1 MRGVNKVILV
11 GNLGKDPE
19 VQYLDNNVS
28 VARFSLATNDSY
40 KDKDGNRVDQTEWHN
55 ITAWRGLAKIA
66 EDYLKKGSRIYLEGK
81 IRTRSWD
88 DKQTGDK
95 RYATEIVADN
105 FIMLDR
111 REENGSAGGY
121 QQQGSHQQQQ
131 AKPAPSKQ
139 ETPNEPAPQGDDL
152 PF

>member
-55 ITAWRGLAKIA
+55 IVAWRGLAKVA
-66 EDYLKKGSRIYLEGK
+66 EDFLKKGSRIYLEGK

-88 DKQTGDK
+88 DKQTQEK

-111 REENGSAGGY
+111 KEDSSGSGGY
-121 QQQGSHQQQQ
+121 QPAAAKQQ
-131 AKPAPSKQ
+131 PPVKQ
-139 ETPNEPAPQGDDL
+139 ETSGSVSEPAPQGDDL

>member
-66 EDYLKKGSRIYLEGK
+66 EDFLKKGSKIYLEGK

-88 DKQTGDK
+88 DKQTGEK
-95 RYATEIVADN
+95 KYATEIVADN

-111 REENGSAGGY
+111 REGEGNAGSY
-121 QQQGSHQQQQ
+121 QQSNAKTAPVSH
-131 AKPAPSKQ
+131 AAPNS
-139 ETPNEPAPQGDDL
+139 PSEPAPQGDDL

>member
-66 EDYLKKGSRIYLEGK
+66 EDFLKKGSKIYLEGK

-88 DKQTGDK
+88 DKQTGEK
-95 RYATEIVADN
+95 KYATEIVADN

-111 REENGSAGGY
+111 REGEGNSGSY
-121 QQQGSHQQQQ
+121 QAS
-131 AKPAPSKQ
+131 AKPATSNQAAPNIPS
-139 ETPNEPAPQGDDL
+139 EPAPQGDDL

>member
-11 GNLGKDPE
+11 GNLGKDPD

-28 VARFSLATNDSY
+28 VARFTLATNDSY

-55 ITAWRGLAKIA
+55 VVAWRGLAKIA

-81 IRTRSWD
+81 IRTRSWE
-88 DKQTGDK
+88 DKQSGEK
-95 RYATEIVADN
+95 KYSTEIVADN
-105 FIMLDR
+105 FIMLDKK
-111 REENGSAGGY
+111 EDSGSYSAP
-121 QQQGSHQQQQ
+121 
-131 AKPAPSKQ
+131 AKTATKQ
-139 ETPNEPAPQGDDL
+139 EVPNGGADEAPQGDDL

>member
-66 EDYLKKGSRIYLEGK
+66 EDFLKKGSRIYLEGK

-88 DKQTGDK
+88 DKQTGEK

-111 REENGSAGGY
+111 KEENGGGGGGY
-121 QQQGSHQQQQ
+121 QQPSS
-131 AKPAPSKQ
+131 ASRPA
-139 ETPNEPAPQGDDL
+139 T
-152 PF
+152 

>member
-1 MRGVNKVILV
+1 MRGINKVILV

-19 VQYLDNNVS
+19 VQYLENNVS
-28 VARFSLATNDSY
+28 VARFTLATNDSY

-55 ITAWRGLAKIA
+55 IVAWRGLAKIA

-95 RYATEIVADN
+95 RYMTEIVADN
-105 FIMLDR
+105 FIMLDKKD
-111 REENGSAGGY
+111 ETAGAGSY
-121 QQQGSHQQQQ
+121 PGSNSASAAPPRQE
-131 AKPAPSKQ
+131 APSNVP
-139 ETPNEPAPQGDDL
+139 EDVPAQGDDL

>member
-11 GNLGKDPE
+11 GNLGKDPD

-28 VARFSLATNDSY
+28 LARFSLATNDSY

-55 ITAWRGLAKIA
+55 IVAWRALAKVA
-66 EDYLKKGSRIYLEGK
+66 EDYLKKGSKIYLEGK

-88 DKQTGDK
+88 DKQTGEK
-95 RYATEIVADN
+95 KYSTEIVADN
-105 FIMLDR
+105 FIMLDKR
-111 REENGSAGGY
+111 DDSAGP
-121 QQQGSHQQQQ
+121 GSYAQPA
-131 AKPAPSKQ
+131 AKPAKQ
-139 ETPNEPAPQGDDL
+139 EVPNSPAAAEEAAPQQGGDDL

>member
-19 VQYLDNNVS
+19 VQYLDNSVS

-55 ITAWRGLAKIA
+55 IPAWRGLAKIA
-66 EDYLKKGSRIYLEGK
+66 EDFLKKGSKIYLEGK

-88 DKQTGDK
+88 DKQTGEK
-95 RYATEIVADN
+95 KYATEIVADN

-111 REENGSAGGY
+111 REGEGTPGSY
-121 QQQGSHQQQQ
+121 QPGN
-131 AKPAPSKQ
+131 AKAAPVSQ
-139 ETPNEPAPQGDDL
+139 DAPNIPSEPAPQGDDL

>member
-1 MRGVNKVILV
+1 MRGVNKAILI

-19 VQYLDNNVS
+19 IQYLDNNVS

-55 ITAWRGLAKIA
+55 IVAWRGLAKIA

-88 DKQTGDK
+88 DKQTGEK
-95 RYATEIVADN
+95 KYTTEIVADN

-111 REENGSAGGY
+111 KDESAGGGNY
-121 QQQGSHQQQQ
+121 ASASKPTAAPREVPASSH
-131 AKPAPSKQ
+131 
-139 ETPNEPAPQGDDL
+139 EDNTPPPGDDL

>member
-1 MRGVNKVILV
+1 MRGVNKAILV

-28 VARFSLATNDSY
+28 VARFTLATNDSY

-55 ITAWRGLAKIA
+55 VVAWRGLAKIA

-81 IRTRSWD
+81 IRTRSWE

-95 RYATEIVADN
+95 KYITEIIADN
-105 FIMLDR
+105 FIMLDKKG
-111 REENGSAGGY
+111 EDVSAGGY
-121 QQQGSHQQQQ
+121 S
-131 AKPAPSKQ
+131 ASATRPASRQ
-139 ETPNEPAPQGDDL
+139 ETPAAPAEEPATQGDDL

>member
-28 VARFSLATNDSY
+28 LARFSVATNDSY

-55 ITAWRGLAKIA
+55 VVAWRGLAKIA

-88 DKQTGDK
+88 DKQTGEK
-95 RYATEIVADN
+95 KYSTEIVADN
-105 FIMLDR
+105 FIMLDKK
-111 REENGSAGGY
+111 EDSGTAGGY
-121 QQQGSHQQQQ
+121 SAPA
-131 AKPAPSKQ
+131 AKPAARQ
-139 ETPNEPAPQGDDL
+139 ETPAAPAEEASAPQGDDL

>member
-1 MRGVNKVILV
+1 MRGVNKAILV

-28 VARFSLATNDSY
+28 VARFTLATNDSY

-55 ITAWRGLAKIA
+55 VVAWRGLAKIA

-81 IRTRSWD
+81 IRTRSWE
-88 DKQTGDK
+88 DKQTGEK
-95 RYATEIVADN
+95 KYITEIIADN
-105 FIMLDR
+105 FIMLDKKG
-111 REENGSAGGY
+111 EDVSAGGY
-121 QQQGSHQQQQ
+121 SAPASRQ
-131 AKPAPSKQ
+131 APRQ
-139 ETPNEPAPQGDDL
+139 ETPSAAAEEPATRGDDL

>member
-66 EDYLKKGSRIYLEGK
+66 EDFLKKGSKIYLEGK

-88 DKQTGDK
+88 DKQTGEK
-95 RYATEIVADN
+95 KYATEIVADN

-111 REENGSAGGY
+111 KEGDNGGSGSY
-121 QQQGSHQQQQ
+121 QQNARPASTSQ
-131 AKPAPSKQ
+131 APQNIPS
-139 ETPNEPAPQGDDL
+139 EPAPQGDDL

>member
-55 ITAWRGLAKIA
+55 VVAWRGLAKIA
-66 EDYLKKGSRIYLEGK
+66 EDYLKKGSKIYLEGK

-95 RYATEIVADN
+95 KYATEIVADN

-111 REENGSAGGY
+111 REDGGSY
-121 QQQGSHQQQQ
+121 QPA
-131 AKPAPSKQ
+131 AKSAPVKQEAPSAPA
-139 ETPNEPAPQGDDL
+139 EEAAAPQGDDL

>member
-1 MRGVNKVILV
+1 MRGVNKVILI

-28 VARFSLATNDSY
+28 LARFTLATNDSY

-55 ITAWRGLAKIA
+55 VVAWRGLAKIA

-81 IRTRSWD
+81 IRTRSWE
-88 DKQTGDK
+88 DKQTGEK
-95 RYATEIVADN
+95 KFATEIVADN
-105 FIMLDR
+105 FIMLDKK
-111 REENGSAGGY
+111 GDDAAAATASAPA
-121 QQQGSHQQQQ
+121 
-131 AKPAPSKQ
+131 AKTAPRQEAPAPAQ
-139 ETPNEPAPQGDDL
+139 AEEAAPQGDDL

>member
-66 EDYLKKGSRIYLEGK
+66 EDFLKKGSRIYLEGK

-88 DKQTGDK
+88 DKQTGEK

-111 REENGSAGGY
+111 REENGGGGSASGGY
-121 QQQGSHQQQQ
+121 QQQQQS
-131 AKPAPSKQ
+131 AAARPAPAKQ
-139 ETPNEPAPQGDDL
+139 ESSSEPAP
-152 PF
+152 

>member
-28 VARFSLATNDSY
+28 LARFTLATNDSY

-55 ITAWRGLAKIA
+55 VVAWRGLAKIA

-81 IRTRSWD
+81 IRTRSWE
-88 DKQTGDK
+88 DKQSGEK
-95 RYATEIVADN
+95 KYATEIVADN
-105 FIMLDR
+105 FIMLDKKGDDSGAG
-111 REENGSAGGY
+111 NYSA
-121 QQQGSHQQQQ
+121 
-131 AKPAPSKQ
+131 PASKSTTRQEMPSAPA
-139 ETPNEPAPQGDDL
+139 EEPATQGDDL

>member
-88 DKQTGDK
+88 DKQTGEK
-95 RYATEIVADN
+95 KYATEIVADN

-111 REENGSAGGY
+111 KEGESAAPGSY
-121 QQQGSHQQQQ
+121 QQSSARPAAASQ
-131 AKPAPSKQ
+131 APQNIPS
-139 ETPNEPAPQGDDL
+139 EPAPQGDDL

>member
-88 DKQTGDK
+88 DKQTGEK
-95 RYATEIVADN
+95 KYATEIVADN

-111 REENGSAGGY
+111 KEGEGNSGNY
-121 QQQGSHQQQQ
+121 QSGA
-131 AKPAPSKQ
+131 AKSVAASQPASGIPS
-139 ETPNEPAPQGDDL
+139 EPAPQGDDL

>member
-19 VQYLDNNVS
+19 IQNLDNNVS
-28 VARFSLATNDSY
+28 LARFTLATNDSY
-40 KDKDGNRVDQTEWHN
+40 KDKDGNRVDQTEWHS
-55 ITAWRGLAKIA
+55 IVAWRGLAKIA

-81 IRTRSWD
+81 IRTRSWE
-88 DKQTGDK
+88 DKQSGEK
-95 RYATEIVADN
+95 KYMTEIVADN

-111 REENGSAGGY
+111 KGEDVSSASYSAPAAKNAPRQEPSAPQAEET
-121 QQQGSHQQQQ
+121 
-131 AKPAPSKQ
+131 APQ
-139 ETPNEPAPQGDDL
+139 TQGDDL